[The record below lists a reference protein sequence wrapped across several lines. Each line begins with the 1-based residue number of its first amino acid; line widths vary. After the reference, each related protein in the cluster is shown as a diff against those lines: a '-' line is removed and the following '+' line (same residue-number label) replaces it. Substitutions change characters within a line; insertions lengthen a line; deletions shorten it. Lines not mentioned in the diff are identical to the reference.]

1 MLMSSFAWQTC
12 DYSPSLTGFGRCD
25 RRKHARPDE
34 VHGRRVAA
42 RPACLFGIGWRWY
55 TATRSRMILIP
66 LRDRGR
72 MRRYIVFMVEVP
84 LYGKV
89 EEVLASEIGR
99 GDLQPGDRLPSEEE
113 LLARFGVSRITVR
126 RAIQNLIQ
134 RGVLEIRRGLG
145 TFVLAPKISQE
156 LTKLTGFVEDMDIHG
171 RKASARVVSKG
182 AVAANETVAHHLGIN
197 KGTRV
202 MRIER
207 VRLADS
213 VPMSFDETYLPLDIG
228 KKIVRNDLR
237 VKPIFTLLEEK
248 YGFSLVEAEY
258 RLEAAAASAQVA
270 EALAVPEGSPIFRIE
285 RTSFTRGGQPI
296 DYEILSYRGDLIRF
310 VTRLARRPGLKS
322 AQPKAARPLLTR

>member
-1 MLMSSFAWQTC
+1 
-12 DYSPSLTGFGRCD
+12 
-25 RRKHARPDE
+25 
-34 VHGRRVAA
+34 
-42 RPACLFGIGWRWY
+42 
-55 TATRSRMILIP
+55 
-66 LRDRGR
+66 
-72 MRRYIVFMVEVP
+72 MVEVP

-89 EEVLASEIGR
+89 EEVLASEIAQ

-113 LLARFGVSRITVR
+113 LLTRFGVSRITVR

-134 RGVLEIRRGLG
+134 RGLLEIRRGLG
-145 TFVLAPKISQE
+145 TFVLAPKVSQE
-156 LTKLTGFVEDMDIHG
+156 LTKLTGFVEDMDTHG

-182 AVAANETVAHHLGIN
+182 VVAANEIVARQLGIS

-228 KKIVRNDLR
+228 KKVVRNDLR

-248 YGFSLVEAEY
+248 YGFSLTEAEY
-258 RLEAAAASAQVA
+258 KLEAAAASVQVA

-285 RTSFTRGGQPI
+285 RTSFTKGGQPI
-296 DYEILSYRGDLIRF
+296 DYETLSYRGDLIRF
-310 VTRLARRPGLKS
+310 VTRLARQPGVEGT
-322 AQPKAARPLLTR
+322 QPKTTRPLRKR